1 MNLRIFDST
10 DDLIRGAAATIL
22 QRVSGKDRA
31 TVALSGGSTPKPLYE
46 LLGASPYR
54 EELAK
59 THVIWVVVD
68 ERYVPLED
76 PQSNAAMIQR
86 TLFRDGMSPGHEFL
100 RFRTE
105 LNDPAKTA
113 RQFESDW
120 KGLAIDKLDVIL
132 LGVGDDG
139 HTASLFPGTPVLDVN
154 DRIAAEVFVP
164 RLNQWRVTLTLPVIR
179 EAGLRMI
186 LAAGE
191 SKRKILDDV
200 RRGVDHP
207 VVRATGGAI
216 ESWWFVDQPATAGP
230 EASALR
236 NRKERR

>member
-1 MNLRIFDST
+1 MNLRIFDSL

-22 QRVSGKDRA
+22 QRLAGKERA
-31 TVALSGGSTPKPLYE
+31 AVALSGGSTPKPLYE
-46 LLGASPYR
+46 LLGGSPYR
-54 EELAK
+54 QELAG
-59 THVIWVVVD
+59 TQVIWVVVD
-68 ERYVPLED
+68 ERYVPLDD

-86 TLFRDGMSPGHEFL
+86 TLFREGMSPGHEFL

-105 LNDPAKTA
+105 LNDPARTA

-120 KGLAIDKLDVIL
+120 RSLGIDKLDVIL

-139 HTASLFPGTPVLDVN
+139 HTASLFPGTPVLEVADG
-154 DRIAAEVFVP
+154 IAADVFVP

-179 EAGLRMI
+179 AAGLRMI

-191 SKRKILDDV
+191 SKRPILEDV
-200 RRGVDHP
+200 RRGADHP

-216 ESWWFVDQPATAGP
+216 ESWWFVDQAAQLSDTKR
-230 EASALR
+230 LT
-236 NRKERR
+236 